1 MLKSIVCM
9 LLRSVIGLCF
19 FFFFKQ
25 KTAYEMQ
32 RGLVGSEMCIRDR
45 YQRRVH
51 GMIKKIIGQYI
62 RIHLLG
68 IQLISRQNMQ
78 YIFSLLFF
86 LCALQLHLERQVTKM
101 STFMLKNSPLT
112 FTPVS
117 NIFIEKYMPKA
128 RGEFIKVYLLLLKHT
143 ISGEPGVSSSI
154 LASSLNLLE
163 TDIMNALNYWNDKG
177 LIKLNKIDQMGNFN
191 IEFVDLNEDLNKTN
205 NQVDLLS
212 ALNSN
217 STKCML
223 QDIESL
229 LARPLSPT
237 EMSTY
242 LNWQKEFGFSSELIL
257 ILIEY
262 CVSKGKS
269 DSRYIEKVALSWHDL
284 KITDIEQ
291 AQILIKKS

>member
-1 MLKSIVCM
+1 
-9 LLRSVIGLCF
+9 
-19 FFFFKQ
+19 
-25 KTAYEMQ
+25 
-32 RGLVGSEMCIRDR
+32 
-45 YQRRVH
+45 
-51 GMIKKIIGQYI
+51 
-62 RIHLLG
+62 
-68 IQLISRQNMQ
+68 
-78 YIFSLLFF
+78 
-86 LCALQLHLERQVTKM
+86 
-101 STFMLKNSPLT
+101 
-112 FTPVS
+112 
-117 NIFIEKYMPKA
+117 
-128 RGEFIKVYLLLLKHT
+128 
-143 ISGEPGVSSSI
+143 
-154 LASSLNLLE
+154 
-163 TDIMNALNYWNDKG
+163 MNALNYWNDKG